1 MTADLENV
9 MTDSSTAGLPAGDL
23 PSAGLAAGDALLVR
37 QAAGVREQF
46 CEQDA
51 AWHAGHTR
59 RTFLAGLGMVG
70 VAALGSQLV
79 TTRAAY
85 AAPGGSNGNTL
96 ITVFLRGAA
105 DGLRILV
112 PASSELGLDYLTS
125 ARPKL
130 IPTGLSPLPGAGG
143 WALNSVLAPLLP
155 FWGSGELAFVPGV
168 STGGISRSHFQ
179 AQSYL
184 ERGSDTSTT
193 GWLDRALAQL
203 GPGTTFR
210 AVAEGS
216 TLPAA
221 LAGEQ
226 TTLVV
231 SSLKNFVFPGWSG
244 VAAQSEAA
252 ITTMYRG
259 LAGPLGE
266 DVPTTLAALATAA
279 TAQAKAGVQNGAVY
293 PSGNFSTALKDL
305 ATLLRAEVGMQVA
318 TVDVGGW
325 DTHTDEVNQLDRN
338 LASAAGS
345 LAAFLTDLGP
355 QRRKRVTVAVV
366 TEFGRRVA
374 MNASGGTDHGHGSVV
389 WLLGGGVVGARVHG
403 RWTPLTAGSLDSGDV
418 PGVNEVF
425 DVLGE
430 LAQKRL
436 GVGSLTALFPGHN
449 FSPLGL
455 AKATSIPM
463 PNRPPPPVPI
473 GGGPRPR

>member
-1 MTADLENV
+1 MTADLENA
-9 MTDSSTAGLPAGDL
+9 MTDSSTAGLPAGD
-23 PSAGLAAGDALLVR
+23 ALLVE
-37 QAAGVREQF
+37 QAADVRAGL

-51 AWHAGHTR
+51 AWRGGHTR

-85 AAPGGSNGNTL
+85 AAPGASNDNTL

-112 PASSELGLDYLTS
+112 PASSDLGLDYLTS
-125 ARPKL
+125 VRPKL
-130 IPTGLSPLPGAGG
+130 VPTALSPLAGTGG
-143 WALNSVLAPLLP
+143 WALNSALKPLLP
-155 FWGSGELAFVPGV
+155 FWDSGELAFVPGV
-168 STGGISRSHFQ
+168 STGGITRSHFQ

-210 AVAEGS
+210 AVAEGA
-216 TLPAA
+216 TLPASM
-221 LAGEQ
+221 AGEQ
-226 TTLVV
+226 AKLVV
-231 SSLKNFVFPGWSG
+231 NSLKNFVFPGWSG
-244 VAAQSEAA
+244 VAPQSETA
-252 ITTMYRG
+252 IATMYRG
-259 LAGPLGE
+259 LTGPLGE

-279 TAQAKAGVQNGAVY
+279 SAQAKAGVQNGAVY

-338 LASAAGS
+338 LASSASS

-355 QRRKRVTVAVV
+355 ERRKRVTVAVV
-366 TEFGRRVA
+366 TEFGRRIA

-389 WLLGGGVVGARVHG
+389 WLLGGGLQGGKVHG
-403 RWTPLTAGSLDSGDV
+403 RWTPLAANTLDSGDV

-436 GVGSLTALFPGHN
+436 GVGSLSALFPNHS
-449 FSPLGL
+449 FSPLGV
-455 AKATSIPM
+455 ARATTIPM
-463 PNRPPPPVPI
+463 PNQPPPPVPI
-473 GGGPRPR
+473 RRGPRPR

>member
-1 MTADLENV
+1 
-9 MTDSSTAGLPAGDL
+9 MTDLPTAGLPAGD
-23 PSAGLAAGDALLVR
+23 ALLVQ
-37 QAAGVREQF
+37 QAARVRAEL
-46 CEQDA
+46 CAQDLT
-51 AWHAGHTR
+51 WRGGWTR

-85 AAPGGSNGNTL
+85 AAPGTSNGNTL
-96 ITVFLRGAA
+96 IVVFLRGAA

-112 PASSELGLDYLTS
+112 PASAPLGLDYLTS
-125 ARPKL
+125 VRPQL
-130 IPTGLSPLPGAGG
+130 VPASLSPLPGASG

-155 FWGSGELAFVPGV
+155 FANTGELAFVPGV
-168 STGGISRSHFQ
+168 STAGISRSHFQ

-203 GPGTTFR
+203 GPGTSFR

-226 TTLVV
+226 TKLVV

-244 VAAQSEAA
+244 VAPQSEAA
-252 ITTMYRG
+252 IATLYRG
-259 LAGPLGE
+259 LSGPLGE
-266 DVPTTLAALATAA
+266 DVPATLAALATAA
-279 TAQAKAGVQNGAVY
+279 SAQAKAGVQNGAVY

-305 ATLLRAEVGMQVA
+305 ATLLRAEVGMQIA

-338 LASAAGS
+338 LASAAKS
-345 LAAFLTDLGP
+345 LAAFLTDLGAA
-355 QRRKRVTVAVV
+355 RRKRVTVAVV

-374 MNASGGTDHGHGSVV
+374 MNASGGTDHGHGSVL
-389 WLLGGGVVGARVHG
+389 WLLGGGLQGSGVYGK
-403 RWTPLTAGSLDSGDV
+403 WTPLAADTLDSGDV

-425 DVLGE
+425 DVFGE
-430 LAQKRL
+430 LVQKRL
-436 GVGSLTALFPGHN
+436 GVGSLSALFPGHSFRPIGVARAN
-449 FSPLGL
+449 P
-455 AKATSIPM
+455 IPM
-463 PNRPPPPVPI
+463 PTQPPPPVPLRR
-473 GGGPRPR
+473 GPRPR

>member
-1 MTADLENV
+1 
-9 MTDSSTAGLPAGDL
+9 MTDKSTQ
-23 PSAGLAAGDALLVR
+23 PSVDALLVG
-37 QAAGVREQF
+37 QAGRVRADL
-46 CEQDA
+46 CAQDA
-51 AWHAGHTR
+51 AWQGGWTR
-59 RTFLAGLGMVG
+59 RSFLAGLGMVG

-85 AAPGGSNGNTL
+85 ALPGTSNGNTL
-96 ITVFLRGAA
+96 IVVFLRGAA

-112 PASSELGLDYLTS
+112 PASSALGLDYLTS
-125 ARPKL
+125 VRPTL
-130 IPTGLSPLPGAGG
+130 VPASLSPLAGASG

-155 FWGSGELAFVPGV
+155 FWTSGELAFMPGV
-168 STGGISRSHFQ
+168 STAGISRSHFQ

-203 GPGTTFR
+203 GPGTTLR
-210 AVAEGS
+210 AVAAGS

-226 TTLVV
+226 TSLVV

-244 VAAQSEAA
+244 VAPQSEAA
-252 ITTMYRG
+252 ITSLYRG

-266 DVPTTLAALATAA
+266 DVPATLAALATAGS
-279 TAQAKAGVQNGAVY
+279 AQAKAGVQNGAVY

-305 ATLLRAEVGMQVA
+305 ATLLRAEVGMQIA

-338 LASAAGS
+338 LASAAKS

-355 QRRKRVTVAVV
+355 ARRKRVTVAVV

-374 MNASGGTDHGHGSVV
+374 MNASGGTDHGHGGVV
-389 WLLGGGVVGARVHG
+389 WLLGGGLHGGAVHG
-403 RWTPLTAGSLDSGDV
+403 KWTPLAADTLDAGDV

-430 LAQKRL
+430 LATKRL
-436 GVGSLTALFPGHN
+436 GVGSLSALFPGH
-449 FSPLGL
+449 SYRPLGVARADTL
-455 AKATSIPM
+455 PM
-463 PNRPPPPVPI
+463 PAQPPAKLPLRRS
-473 GGGPRPR
+473 PRPR

>member
-1 MTADLENV
+1 
-9 MTDSSTAGLPAGDL
+9 MTDNSTHAPT
-23 PSAGLAAGDALLVR
+23 GDALLAQ
-37 QAAGVREQF
+37 QAHRLRTDL

-51 AWHAGHTR
+51 AWQGGWTR

-85 AAPGGSNGNTL
+85 AAPGTSNGNTL
-96 ITVFLRGAA
+96 VVIFMRGAA

-112 PASSELGLDYLTS
+112 PNSSALGLDYLKTV
-125 ARPKL
+125 RPQL
-130 IPTGLSPLPGAGG
+130 IPASLSPLSGTPG

-155 FWGSGELAFVPGV
+155 FWASGELAFVPGV
-168 STGGISRSHFQ
+168 STAGISRSHFQ

-193 GWLDRALAQL
+193 GWLDRALTQL

-210 AVAEGS
+210 AVASGE

-226 TTLVV
+226 IKLVV

-244 VAAQSEAA
+244 VAPQSEAA
-252 ITTMYRG
+252 ITTLYRG
-259 LAGPLGE
+259 LSGPLGE
-266 DVPTTLAALATAA
+266 DVPATLAALATAA
-279 TAQAKAGVQNGAVY
+279 SAQAKAGVQNGAVY

-318 TVDVGGW
+318 TMDVGGW
-325 DTHTDEVNQLDRN
+325 DTHTDEVNQLDKN
-338 LASAAGS
+338 LASAAKS

-355 QRRKRVTVAVV
+355 VRRKRVTVAVV

-374 MNASGGTDHGHGSVV
+374 MNASGGTDHGHGSVA
-389 WLLGGGVVGARVHG
+389 WLLGGGLQGGAVHG
-403 RWTPLTAGSLDSGDV
+403 RWTPLAADTLDSGDV

-436 GVGSLTALFPGHN
+436 GVGSLSALFPGHS
-449 FSPLGL
+449 FSPLGV
-455 AKATSIPM
+455 AKVDAIPM
-463 PNRPPPPVPI
+463 PSQPPAKVPLRR
-473 GGGPRPR
+473 GPRPR